1 MSDTLKTLVI
11 VAFLIVI
18 VWNLGAGMYYMMVD
32 KGGSDRT
39 VKALTKRIALS
50 VGLIVLVIIGIL
62 TGVVQPHGIGG

>member
-11 VAFLIVI
+11 VGFLIII

-50 VGLIVLVIIGIL
+50 VGLIALVIIGIL
-62 TGVVQPHGIGG
+62 TGVVEPHGVGG

>member
-11 VAFLIVI
+11 VAFMIVI

-50 VGLIVLVIIGIL
+50 VGLVALVIIGIL

>member
-50 VGLIVLVIIGIL
+50 VGLIALVIIGIL

>member
-11 VAFLIVI
+11 VAFMIVI

-50 VGLIVLVIIGIL
+50 VGLIALVIIGIL

>member
-50 VGLIVLVIIGIL
+50 VGLFALLVVGIL
-62 TGVVQPHGIGG
+62 TGVVKPHGIGG

>member
-11 VAFLIVI
+11 VAFMIVI

>member
-11 VAFLIVI
+11 VAFMIVI

-50 VGLIVLVIIGIL
+50 VGLFALLVVGIL
-62 TGVVQPHGIGG
+62 TGVVKPHGIGG